1 MEKKVAKT
9 TKEKPLEITLQDG
22 STHNVNDM
30 NDENKMLAHHLF
42 DLDNK
47 MNNLRFSLDQMA
59 MGFEKAQEKLIEG
72 LEKAEKDGLTK
83 DK

>member
-1 MEKKVAKT
+1 VAKK
-9 TKEKPLEITLQDG
+9 TKEKPLEITLPDG
-22 STHNVNDM
+22 KTYDVNAMD
-30 NDENKMLAHHLF
+30 DQNKMLAHHMF

-72 LEKAEKDGLTK
+72 LEEKAEEDGLIK